1 MRKRL
6 TCSSAKFGGAL
17 RPPLKVATALT
28 FRERSISS
36 YFLAW
41 GKSKRFAK
49 AESER
54 KCEPPTFGA
63 TCSMF
68 NHSTMAR
75 VDLLVSLLDQHVISS
90 VEADTCPF
98 EKRLHVRE
106 RERNCDD
113 RSVCRM

>member
-1 MRKRL
+1 MNLKVTDER
-6 TCSSAKFGGAL
+6 AL
-17 RPPLKVATALT
+17 VTKTKLKVATVLT

-63 TCSMF
+63 TCSAY

-75 VDLLVSLLDQHVISS
+75 VDLRVSPLHQHVISS
-90 VEADTCPF
+90 GEADTCPF
-98 EKRLHVRE
+98 EKRVHVRE
-106 RERNCDD
+106 RERNETTARCAEWE
-113 RSVCRM
+113 